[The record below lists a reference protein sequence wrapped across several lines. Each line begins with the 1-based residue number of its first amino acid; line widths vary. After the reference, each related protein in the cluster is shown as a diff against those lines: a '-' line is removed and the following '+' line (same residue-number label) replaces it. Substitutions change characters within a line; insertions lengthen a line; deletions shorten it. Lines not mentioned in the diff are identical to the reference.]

1 MKESGEGY
9 IEDLEGGKE
18 REKCHYII
26 ISNSYFK
33 DNCKCKKKKK
43 ESNQIKFT
51 VLQTKR
57 LIQVSLS
64 PCEYCYHKEKR
75 LGRPSREYI
84 EPRQPLYLQLSPS
97 SRLLLPLSFRLASYK

>member
-1 MKESGEGY
+1 MEEEAMKESGEGY

-43 ESNQIKFT
+43 NQIKLN
-51 VLQTKR
+51 LQF
-57 LIQVSLS
+57 
-64 PCEYCYHKEKR
+64 Y
-75 LGRPSREYI
+75 
-84 EPRQPLYLQLSPS
+84 RQ
-97 SRLLLPLSFRLASYK
+97 RG